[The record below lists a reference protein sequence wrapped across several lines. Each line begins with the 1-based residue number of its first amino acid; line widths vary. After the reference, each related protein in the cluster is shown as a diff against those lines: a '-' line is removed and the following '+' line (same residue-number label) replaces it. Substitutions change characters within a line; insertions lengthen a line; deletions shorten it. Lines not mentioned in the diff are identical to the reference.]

1 MSSLY
6 KVAPSMREMDDT
18 MGKASHLREAVKA
31 LFYPFA
37 TSRGFIRAKSKN
49 PLFIVF
55 RREVGETMQV
65 FELQWEKY
73 GRPSFIVN
81 FSEGPAAGVNVR
93 GTHIAGW
100 DLLPPYCAALGRLQ
114 LRKGLHLRCWF
125 RLRKPLL
132 IALAS
137 RSWFYEPEQ
146 VVEQLIALFPE
157 LEAWWTDKREGPHVH
172 FSRRA

>member
-1 MSSLY
+1 
-6 KVAPSMREMDDT
+6 MDNA
-18 MGKASHLREAVKA
+18 MGKVRPLREAVKMR
-31 LFYPFA
+31 FYPFA
-37 TSRGFIRAKSKN
+37 ASRGFTRAKSRN
-49 PLFIVF
+49 PLFVVF
-55 RREVGETMQV
+55 RREVGETVQV
-65 FELQWEKY
+65 FALQWEKY

-81 FSEGPAAGVNVR
+81 FSEGPVAGVDVR

-114 LRKGLHLRCWF
+114 PRKGPYLRCWF

-132 IALAS
+132 TALAS

-157 LEAWWTDKREGPHVH
+157 LEAWWMDKSEGSHVH
-172 FSRRA
+172 FSRRAS